1 MKRVPKRWW
10 LPLVVLAALLIA
22 AAVLGNL
29 QPGGFLVLVWLD
41 RPFLFGTVALG
52 LLALACWL
60 AVSHRVWRPISAVL
74 LAMVALSWAGLGVAV
89 QALSLT
95 GDLSEHSR
103 YKSPDGGRELVVY
116 SGSVVID
123 PTWELRVRSGN
134 GLATREWDGGCIN
147 TEQNS
152 FTRVEWTG
160 PDQLRINLERGD
172 PIDMRLDSATGRPDH
187 PVSMGC

>member
-1 MKRVPKRWW
+1 MGAPRRWW
-10 LPLVVLAALLIA
+10 LPLVVSAVLLVA
-22 AAVLGNL
+22 AAVVGRQ
-29 QPGGFLVLVWLD
+29 QPGGFVVLGWLD
-41 RPFLFGTVALG
+41 RPFVFGTVALG

-60 AVSHRVWRPISAVL
+60 AVAHPVWRPISAVL

-89 QALSLT
+89 DALSLT

-103 YKSPDGGRELVVY
+103 YRSPDGDRELVVY

-123 PTWELRVRSGN
+123 PTWELRVRSGT

-147 TEQNS
+147 TEQAS
-152 FTRVEWTG
+152 FTRAEWAG
-160 PDQLRINLERGD
+160 PDQLRIHLAGGD
-172 PIDMRLDSATGRPDH
+172 PITMRLDGTTGRPDH